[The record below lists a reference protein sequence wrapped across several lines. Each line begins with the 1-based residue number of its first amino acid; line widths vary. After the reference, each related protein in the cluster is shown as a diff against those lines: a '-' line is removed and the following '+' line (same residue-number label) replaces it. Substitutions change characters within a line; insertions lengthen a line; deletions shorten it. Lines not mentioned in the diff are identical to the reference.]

1 MTRNDIATIIQS
13 SLILVLF
20 LYIVFKK
27 PPMQEQVDYNRIKK
41 DYEIKMN
48 LINNKIDSIDNINN
62 LIVSKIDYNDSLKNI
77 IPNHKSILN
86 NISNQIDSINENYK
100 SIDYYTVSDSA
111 LLSRLSR

>member
-48 LINNKIDSIDNINN
+48 LINDKIDSIDNINN
-62 LIVSKIDYNDSLKNI
+62 LIVSKIDSLKNI

>member
-1 MTRNDIATIIQS
+1 MTRNDIAAIIQS

-27 PPMQEQVDYNRIKK
+27 PPVQNQIDYNRIKK
-41 DYEIKMN
+41 DYEKKMN

-62 LIVSKIDYNDSLKNI
+62 LIVYKIDSLKNI
-77 IPNHKSILN
+77 IPNHKIILN
-86 NISNQIDSINENYK
+86 NISSQIDSINENYK
-100 SIDYYTVSDSA
+100 NIDYYTVSDSM

>member
-62 LIVSKIDYNDSLKNI
+62 LIVSKIDSLKNI

>member
-27 PPMQEQVDYNRIKK
+27 PPMQDQVDYNRIKK

-48 LINNKIDSIDNINN
+48 LINDKIDSIDNINN
-62 LIVSKIDYNDSLKNI
+62 LIVSKIDSLKNI

>member
-48 LINNKIDSIDNINN
+48 LINDKIDSIDNINN
-62 LIVSKIDYNDSLKNI
+62 LIVSKIDSLKNI

-111 LLSRLSR
+111 LLSRL

>member
-27 PPMQEQVDYNRIKK
+27 PPVQNQIDYDRIKK

-62 LIVSKIDYNDSLKNI
+62 LIVYKIDSLKSI
-77 IPNHKSILN
+77 IPNHKIILN
-86 NISNQIDSINENYK
+86 NISSQIDSINENYK
-100 SIDYYTVSDSA
+100 NVDYYTVSDSV

>member
-1 MTRNDIATIIQS
+1 
-13 SLILVLF
+13 
-20 LYIVFKK
+20 
-27 PPMQEQVDYNRIKK
+27 
-41 DYEIKMN
+41 MN

-62 LIVSKIDYNDSLKNI
+62 LIVSKIDSLKNI

>member
-27 PPMQEQVDYNRIKK
+27 PPVQEQVDYNRIKK

-48 LINNKIDSIDNINN
+48 IINDKIDSIDNINN
-62 LIVSKIDYNDSLKNI
+62 LIVSKIDSLKNI